1 MRELDVGP
9 AEIGDRLLADV
20 ADAHARQQRHRE
32 RRGDDAAAELGVAR
46 ILLVEVKRVL
56 VHGEQG
62 KPGVVGLRDGA
73 SRPMLV
79 DVADR
84 EVLIIAPEAL
94 AIASLAYLLR
104 RRHHWSL
111 HTEWMRGA
119 WCHGVRPFCS
129 VRKRGDLACRGSD
142 PLTLRSAARRS

>member
-9 AEIGDRLLADV
+9 AEIGNRFLAHV
-20 ADAHARQQRHRE
+20 ADAHARQQCHRE

-46 ILLVEVKRVL
+46 ILLVEVERVL
-56 VHGEQG
+56 VHGEQRE
-62 KPGVVGLRDGA
+62 PGVVGLRDGA

-94 AIASLAYLLR
+94 AVASLAHLLR
-104 RRHHWSL
+104 RCHHWSL
-111 HTEWMRGA
+111 HTEWMRGP
-119 WCHGVRPFCS
+119 GVM
-129 VRKRGDLACRGSD
+129 GSD
-142 PLTLRSAARRS
+142 PSAPCANAEISRAEGLTP